1 MAWPWSSRMN
11 SKMST
16 PQQTETALYT
26 NLWSAVDR
34 YGEISPGERYFPIF
48 LDAIGSERGRFSSAG
63 RGHVLDAG
71 VGSGRGALALHAAGF
86 RVTGCDLTDAGLT
99 DAARAIL
106 RFKPA
111 CLWHDLRPLAPLWQS
126 FDWVYCCDVLEH
138 LPPEFTML
146 AIHRLLEVTGRGL
159 FLSVGL
165 DLDTWGAWMGT
176 HLHQTIRPYTWWRDN
191 LQELGDVVDARDLF
205 VGATF
210 LVRPRR

>member
-1 MAWPWSSRMN
+1 MAVHVGAAEALETDRYTQLWSS
-11 SKMST
+11 
-16 PQQTETALYT
+16 TE
-26 NLWSAVDR
+26 R
-34 YGEISPGERYFPIF
+34 YGEVSPGERYCPVF
-48 LDAIGSERGRFSSAG
+48 LDAIGPQAKGRFTSAY

-71 VGSGRGALALHAAGF
+71 VGGGKGALALAAAGF
-86 RVTGCDLTDAGLT
+86 RVTGCDLTDAGLS
-99 DAARAIL
+99 DEARATL
-106 RFKPA
+106 SAFHPA
-111 CLWHDLRPLAPLWQS
+111 CLWHDLRPLTPLWQS

-146 AIHRLLEVTGRGL
+146 AIHRLLQVTGLGL

-165 DLDTWGAWMGT
+165 DEDTWGMWVGT
-176 HLHQTIRPYTWWRDN
+176 PLHQTIRPYVWWRNN